1 MWLMSDNT
9 YMSAD
14 GGYQNV
20 CNSTNFNLTEAQALG
35 VDIGSI
41 ATTLPTVGALVAMGH
56 ALLDF

>member
-1 MWLMSDNT
+1 MWLMSGNT
-9 YMSAD
+9 YMSTD

-35 VDIGSI
+35 VDVGSV
-41 ATTLPTVGALVAMGH
+41 ATTLPTVDALVAMGH